1 MLIRLLIAMT
11 SIQQPLAIHAER
23 PVPDVFVIFTCFLCF
38 QLFDAIHHHW
48 ISPMLPTYAQLSF
61 RDRYDWD
68 RRLTNLTFQL
78 LQLPFNLYILL
89 IDQESNSDV
98 IYGYSRIAHVGFIII
113 LSFYI
118 HDTTGL
124 ILHPRPPT
132 GTWAWIIHHMIAS
145 ALLVY
150 DVCYKQSSA
159 FPAAAFLISA
169 AGHIPNELR
178 WFFTATA
185 LFRRLPIT
193 FRDAFNVLSTSL
205 ISAVF
210 LIPPVWLLKR
220 CAQQLEL
227 SIYDLLI
234 QRMTNYCHFFFA
246 LIYLTHVGLVVGQLR
261 RLTREW
267 RTEAAEFRHT
277 KVE

>member
-1 MLIRLLIAMT
+1 MASM
-11 SIQQPLAIHAER
+11 QQPLLNQAEAT
-23 PVPDVFVIFTCFLCF
+23 VPDVVVIFLCFLSF
-38 QLFDAIHHHW
+38 QLFDAIHHHC
-48 ISPMLPTYAQLSF
+48 ISPKLPIYAQLSF

-68 RRLTNLTFQL
+68 RRVTNLTFQL
-78 LQLPFNLYILL
+78 LQLPFNLYILFV
-89 IDQESNSDV
+89 DQNSTSDV
-98 IYGYSRIAHVGFIII
+98 IYGYSRIAHVGFVII

-124 ILHPRPPT
+124 VLHPRAPT
-132 GTWAWIIHHMIAS
+132 GTCGWIIHHIIAS

-169 AGHIPNELR
+169 AGHIPNDLR

-185 LFRRLPIT
+185 LFRRLPVS
-193 FRDAFNVLSTSL
+193 FRDGFNIFSISL

-210 LIPPVWLLKR
+210 LIPPIWLLKR

-227 SIYDLLI
+227 SMYDLLI
-234 QRMTNYCHFFFA
+234 QRMTTYCHFFFA
-246 LIYLTHVGLVVGQLR
+246 LIYLTHVGVVIGQLR
-261 RLTREW
+261 RLGREW
-267 RTEAAEFRHT
+267 RTEAPQFRHT
-277 KVE
+277 KVQ